1 VILDDPA
8 VSAGG
13 NRGDKK
19 VDKGDEEACC
29 TKVHHLFPH
38 NSGGSSLRLTGLE
51 TVEWVSQKL
60 RESTGHPLY
69 DAQKEALK
77 KILEKPRGI
86 IQMPTGAGKTRLAAA
101 TLLALYHKGSI
112 QKGDIV
118 LYFTP
123 RRVIREQAVK
133 EFEEKS
139 LEKVSDPP
147 FFVYSVDDEGKSTAS
162 ELLNN
167 LLTTGPSLAGKS
179 GIGVYVLTPQLL
191 NHYSNVIESTLDK
204 FKRVKVVIL
213 DEVHH
218 TYWGNEISDKIVS
231 LLKLSDV
238 KFVMGLSATPVKEA
252 VDNVGEIIYSLSSSK
267 AMEMGIL
274 ARKLKIYSTMTFTRI
289 PESYLKSDKWW
300 AAVKDRDI
308 QWKFAVI
315 ERAEKYAQE
324 IVEKLGKEVGSLN
337 QRVPKTL
344 VVAANTKE
352 ADRLKE
358 FLIKEI
364 DNRGREDPENLV
376 YVAHYKEDEP
386 IEVINQF
393 KAKKE
398 GVLITVNMADIGF
411 DDPNLEVLVIA
422 RAIETP
428 VGYVQ
433 IRGRVLRKPT
443 NSQNLKETRYALII
457 DLTGAAKHEKYVEEV
472 ELGKYAQK
480 IKSEKLKRDLMGK
493 GDVPEISGEVKIGE
507 YKIIEIPPTD
517 TPTDTSHRK
526 SAYVKIIIDQ
536 EENTCTIEE
545 FPAKLNALL
554 KKHYSVNSFRILFSP
569 GLRRSIEEIIKR
581 NFRGWMPSIEKSHE
595 GITVIKIKD

>member
-1 VILDDPA
+1 
-8 VSAGG
+8 
-13 NRGDKK
+13 
-19 VDKGDEEACC
+19 
-29 TKVHHLFPH
+29 
-38 NSGGSSLRLTGLE
+38 LTGLE

-77 KILEKPRGI
+77 KILEKPRGVV
-86 IQMPTGAGKTRLAAA
+86 QMPTGAGKTRLAAA

-204 FKRVKVVIL
+204 FKRIKVIIL

-218 TYWGNEISDKIVS
+218 TYWGGEISKIMAR
-231 LLKLSDV
+231 LLQLSNV
-238 KFVMGLSATPVKEA
+238 KYVFGFSATPVSEA
-252 VDNVGEIIYSLSSSK
+252 IQNIGSLLYSLSSRE
-267 AMEMGIL
+267 AMEVGIL
-274 ARKLKIYSTMTFTRI
+274 AKKLKIYSTTTITSIREI
-289 PESYLKSDKWW
+289 RSPRNEWLAESG
-300 AAVKDRDI
+300 VKGLE
-308 QWKFAVI
+308 WKFAVN
-315 ERAEKYAQE
+315 ERAEKYAKT
-324 IVEKLGKEVGSLN
+324 IVEKLSEEVGSLK

-344 VVAANTKE
+344 VIAANTKE
-352 ADRLKE
+352 ADMLKE

-364 DNRGREDPENLV
+364 GNRGKEDAENLV
-376 YVAHYKEDEP
+376 YVAHYREDEP
-386 IEVINQF
+386 ILVINQF
-393 KAKKE
+393 KEEKE

-422 RAIETP
+422 RPIATP

-433 IRGRVLRKPT
+433 IRGRVLRRPT
-443 NSQNLKETRYALII
+443 NHDSLKESRYALII
-457 DLTGAAKHEKYVEEV
+457 DLTGAAEHERLVEAV
-472 ELGKYAQK
+472 ELGKFIG
-480 IKSEKLKRDLMGK
+480 IKSGDLRRDLIGEES
-493 GDVPEISGEVKIGE
+493 DVPEASGEVKMGE
-507 YKIIEIPPTD
+507 FK
-517 TPTDTSHRK
+517 
-526 SAYVKIIIDQ
+526 
-536 EENTCTIEE
+536 TIEVPPIDTKSTATSRKKKTFVRITNSHE
-545 FPAKLNALL
+545 EVKCTKEELPAKLRFLL
-554 KKHYSVNSFRILFSP
+554 KRYDNLRISYKP
-569 GLRRSIEEIIKR
+569 GDHAEIANIITQNFPRLIVYTVKSQPGIMFIKK
-581 NFRGWMPSIEKSHE
+581 N
-595 GITVIKIKD
+595 